1 MGSMTDPKHEVIFH
15 GLDPQAEVEITNRN
29 LPHWFQ
35 IDATIFVTFRTAD
48 SIPREVRLRWQRELE
63 DWLVIRK
70 LPIELATSTVNQR
83 LPNHDSLIKTLS
95 AREQS
100 EFRKGSDRIFHRSLD
115 DCHGACPFKNPD
127 LARIVGDAIRH
138 GNEDRYDLD
147 SFVVMPNHVHALV
160 QFRQEGG
167 LEIISQ
173 SWMRYSSR
181 LINKA
186 IGRSGPLW
194 QPEPF
199 DHIVRSVDQFT
210 YLRKYIANNP
220 KKAKLPEGEYLF
232 WQR

>member
-1 MGSMTDPKHEVIFH
+1 MTDPKREVIFH
-15 GLDPQAEVEITNRN
+15 ALDPQAEVQITSRN

-48 SIPREVRLRWQRELE
+48 SIPRDVRLRWQRELE

-70 LPIELATSTVNQR
+70 LPIELAASTVNQR
-83 LPNHDSLIKTLS
+83 LPNHDALMKTLS
-95 AREQS
+95 AREQA
-100 EFRKGSDRIFHRSLD
+100 EFRKWSDRIFHRSLD

-167 LEIISQ
+167 LEMVSQ
-173 SWMRYSSR
+173 RWMRYSARS
-181 LINKA
+181 INKA

-199 DHIVRSVDQFT
+199 DHIIRSVEQFT
-210 YLRKYIANNP
+210 YLRKYIADNP
-220 KKAKLPEGEYLF
+220 EKAKLEEGEYLF